1 MDQEEINMYL
11 EDAKEKM
18 DFSIDHLHKEL
29 GKIST
34 GKANPAM
41 VKDLLV
47 SYYGS
52 PTPMSQVA
60 NVSNSDARTL
70 VIQPWEKAMLAP
82 IEKSIF
88 EANMGVTPQNDGDVV
103 RIFMPPLTEE
113 RRKLL
118 AKQAK
123 ALGEEAKVSIRTIRR
138 DIMETIKKAVKDG
151 YSEDDGKRMESN
163 VQEMTDGHTAKIGQ
177 VCETKEKDIMKI

>member
-11 EDAKEKM
+11 EDAKQTM
-18 DFSIDHLHKEL
+18 DHSIDHLHKEL

-47 SYYGS
+47 SYYG
-52 PTPMSQVA
+52 
-60 NVSNSDARTL
+60 
-70 VIQPWEKAMLAP
+70 
-82 IEKSIF
+82 
-88 EANMGVTPQNDGDVV
+88 
-103 RIFMPPLTEE
+103 IFMPPLTEE

-123 ALGEEAKVSIRTIRR
+123 ALGEEAKVSIRNIRR
-138 DIMETIKKAVKDG
+138 DIMDTIKKAVKDG

-163 VQEMTDGHTAKIGQ
+163 IQEMTDGHTAKIDQ
-177 VCETKEKDIMKI
+177 ICETKEKDIMTI